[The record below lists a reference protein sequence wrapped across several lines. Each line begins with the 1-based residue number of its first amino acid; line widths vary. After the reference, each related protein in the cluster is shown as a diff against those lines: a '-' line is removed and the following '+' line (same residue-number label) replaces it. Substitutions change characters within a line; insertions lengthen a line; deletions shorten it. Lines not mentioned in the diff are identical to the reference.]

1 MSEVIKHE
9 CGIAFLRLKKP
20 LSYYQKKYGSSLY
33 GIEKMQLLM
42 QKQINRGQD
51 GAGIANIKI
60 DTSPGERYISRKR
73 ALGKNGVEEVF
84 SSLFKQFELL
94 NINKPSKLS
103 DTDYLKR
110 NHSFTGELFLGHLR
124 YATYGKNEI
133 EACHPFLRQ
142 NNWKN
147 RNLIVAGNF
156 NLTNVDELFDH
167 LVELGQHPK
176 EKADTVTVMEKIGHF
191 LDIEN
196 QRLFNKYKAEGH
208 SNLEITQLI
217 SDNLDLISI
226 LKESAEKWDGGYVMS
241 GLIGNGDGFVL
252 RDPNG
257 IRPCYYYVDD
267 EVVVSASERPV
278 IQTAFNLKNDAVR
291 ELPPGHALIVKN
303 DGTHFVEEIIT
314 PAEYKPCSFE
324 RIYFS
329 RGNDFEIHNER
340 KQLGRELAH
349 RVLNELDNDVQNT
362 VFTYIPNTAELA
374 YSGLVDQ
381 VRTLTGK
388 KIRAEKVILKE
399 TKQRTFITE
408 DNERDD
414 LVTQGYDVTYGVVKT
429 TDTLVVV
436 DDSIVRGT
444 TLKKSVL
451 KILER
456 LSPRKIIFV
465 SSAPQVRYP
474 DCYGIYMTKM
484 NEFVAFN
491 SLITKLKEDNKE
503 GLIDSVYKACK
514 QQEHRHRSEI
524 KNYFSKL
531 YNQYS
536 YEEISDQIANQITPK
551 NYAIPVK
558 MIYQTVEGLHT
569 SCPKNKGDWY
579 FTGDY
584 PTPGGLKVLNT
595 AFVNWY
601 EGNFNANSY

>member
-9 CGIAFLRLKKP
+9 CGVAFLRLKKP
-20 LSYYQKKYGSSLY
+20 LSHYQEKYGSALY
-33 GIEKMQLLM
+33 GIKKMQLLM

-51 GAGIANIKI
+51 GAGIANIKLN
-60 DTSPGERYISRKR
+60 TNPGERYISRKR
-73 ALGKNGVEEVF
+73 ALGKNGIEEVF
-84 SSLFKQFELL
+84 NPLLKQFETLK
-94 NINKPSKLS
+94 NNEPSLLS
-103 DTDYLKR
+103 DTDYLKQ
-110 NHSFTGELFLGHLR
+110 HCSFTGELFLGHLR
-124 YATYGKNEI
+124 YATYGENSI

-156 NLTNVDELFDH
+156 NLTNVDELFNH

-176 EKADTVTVMEKIGHF
+176 EKADAVTVMEKIGHF

-196 QRLFNKYKAEGH
+196 QKLFDKYKAEGY
-208 SNLEITQLI
+208 SNQEITQLI

-241 GLIGNGDGFVL
+241 GLVGNGDGFVL

-257 IRPCYYYVDD
+257 IRPCYYYADG
-267 EVVVSASERPV
+267 EVVVAASERPV
-278 IQTAFNLKNDAVR
+278 IQTTFNLKDDAVQ

-303 DGTHFVEEIIT
+303 DGTHTIEEIIT
-314 PAEYKPCSFE
+314 PGAYKPCSFE

-340 KQLGRELAH
+340 KQLGKELAQ
-349 RVLNELDNDVQNT
+349 RVLNELDSDVDNT

-374 YSGLVDQ
+374 FSGLVDE
-381 VRTLTGK
+381 VRSITGK
-388 KIRAEKVILKE
+388 QIRAEKLILKE

-408 DNERDD
+408 DHERDD
-414 LVTQGYDVTYGVVKT
+414 LVTQGYDVTYGVVKP
-429 TDTLVVV
+429 TDILVVV

-444 TLKKSVL
+444 TLKKSIL
-451 KILER
+451 KIIER

-484 NEFVAFN
+484 TEFVAFN

-503 GLIDSVYKACK
+503 GLIDSVYQSCK
-514 QQEHRHRSEI
+514 KQEHRHRLEI
-524 KNYFSKL
+524 KNYFSEL

-536 YEEISDQIANQITPK
+536 YEEISTQITHQITPL
-551 NYAIPVK
+551 NYAIPIK
-558 MIYQTVEGLHT
+558 MIYQTVKGLHK

-595 AFVNWY
+595 AFINWY
-601 EGNFNANSY
+601 EGNVNASSY